1 MDIHTRQSLTIRRG
15 PSLARQLIP
24 QKAQQGGGA
33 ATRRIKEKITSRG
46 SNAGDTDIVFD
57 KATSGKLR
65 NLIAQGLER
74 GYLTKSEVVDS
85 LPEKLLNNDSLDSI
99 LDMLRLDI
107 GVNLLDAEP
116 DRNELLMS
124 PSTDAVSTDEELEA
138 KTEAALNKMS
148 GILRTTDIARMYM
161 RDMNNHE
168 LLTREEE
175 TEIAVRIESCLRLMV
190 FSASVCPAIVDRIIS
205 TYQIIAN
212 DPDKVKNIFYGIFEE
227 DVTGDILRDRLL
239 NSSQL
244 AKEMKPGIASKN
256 EAYITPEP
264 AVVVKQYDSVVR
276 KIKEFRTKAVNSPK
290 NSKAHLAA
298 QNNFEKWLLK
308 IRFTTPFVKGLVNEV
323 FGYQKNAKGILREI
337 REICVRNLHIKAR
350 EFDRTFPEHIFDTD
364 WINKLHLQRNLGD
377 SFLNYRDEVI
387 SRQRR
392 LKSFLEKTGMNSLE
406 QLNDLCIE
414 LRNCQRQLHE
424 ANDRM
429 VLANLRLVVSIAKN
443 YQTRGLLF
451 LDLIQ
456 EGNIGLMK
464 AVDKFEY
471 RRGWKFSTYA
481 TWWIRQAITRAIADQ
496 GRTIRVPVHM
506 IESINKVNRTIRQIQ
521 QEEGREPDVP
531 TIAQKLQITIEK
543 VNRALSVAKEPLSAE
558 TPIGDDDA
566 VMGDFIADDSGKDI
580 VTELEA
586 SALKSVVEELLNDLQ
601 SARDKTVIEM
611 RFGIRGSREH
621 TLEEVGRQLNLTRER
636 VRQIEAKVLKK
647 LDHPKYRKRF
657 DKLYTG

>member
-1 MDIHTRQSLTIRRG
+1 MNRRG
-15 PSLARQLIP
+15 V
-24 QKAQQGGGA
+24 
-33 ATRRIKEKITSRG
+33 T
-46 SNAGDTDIVFD
+46 GDTDIIFD

-65 NLIAQGLER
+65 NLITQGLER

-99 LDMLRLDI
+99 LEMLRTEI
-107 GVNLLDAEP
+107 GVNLLDSEP
-116 DRNELLMS
+116 DRSELLMTS
-124 PSTDAVSTDEELEA
+124 NAETVSTEEELEA

-168 LLTREEE
+168 LLTRKEE
-175 TEIAVRIESCLRLMV
+175 TEIAVRIECCLRLMV
-190 FSASVCPAIVDRIIS
+190 HSASVCPAIVEKIVNTYNILAHDNDR
-205 TYQIIAN
+205 
-212 DPDKVKNIFYGIFEE
+212 VKNIFYGIFEE
-227 DVTGDILRDRLL
+227 DVTGDILRDRLA
-239 NSSQL
+239 NSRNL
-244 AKEMKPGIASKN
+244 AEMMKPDISGKN
-256 EAYITPEP
+256 EAYASPEP
-264 AVVVKQYDSVVR
+264 ATLVKQYDRVIR
-276 KIKEFRTKAVNSPK
+276 KIKEFRTKRNNAPK
-290 NSKAHLAA
+290 NSNAA
-298 QNNFEKWLLK
+298 IVAQHNFEKWLLK
-308 IRFTTPFVKGLVNEV
+308 IRFTTPFVKDLVMTV
-323 FGYQKNAKGILREI
+323 LGYQKQAKAILREI
-337 REICVRNLHIKAR
+337 REICVRNLHIKVR
-350 EFDRTFPEHIFDTD
+350 EFDRTFPEHVLDTS
-364 WINKLHLQRNLGD
+364 WIVKLHEQRNLGG
-377 SFLNYRDEVI
+377 SFLNYRDEII
-387 SRQRR
+387 SRQNK
-392 LKSFLEKTGMNSLE
+392 LKELLDYTGMSSLD
-406 QLNDLCIE
+406 QLYNLCAE
-414 LRNCQRQLHE
+414 LHYCQRQLHE

-531 TIAQKLQITIEK
+531 TIAQKLQIPIEK

-566 VMGDFIADDSGKDI
+566 VMGDFIADEESKNI
-580 VTELEA
+580 VAELEA
-586 SALKSVVEELLNDLQ
+586 DALKKVVDELLDDLQ
-601 SARDKTVIEM
+601 STRDKTVIEM

-621 TLEEVGRQLNLTRER
+621 TLEEVSRQLSLTRER